1 MKKHLPIFA
10 VLAAVCVLALGAWA
24 ALYGQN
30 NQDNQDNRDNAV
42 SGSYLTTITDAN
54 GSTSHAVIT
63 LHADHTV
70 TVIDSGQEGGAFPP
84 FSSQQGTWATSS
96 SGVVVARTINWR
108 FPFATEGSAR
118 VDYKFTT
125 IETNQVIGTGA
136 LTFFPP
142 NGNPLDGGGTLATT
156 FNFTGT
162 RVTVP

>member
-1 MKKHLPIFA
+1 MKKHVPIFA

-30 NQDNQDNRDNAV
+30 NQDNAV

-54 GSTSHAVIT
+54 TGSVSHAVIT

-84 FSSQQGTWATSS
+84 FSNQQGTWATSS
-96 SGVVVARTINWR
+96 SDGVVARTINWR
-108 FPFATEGSAR
+108 FPFATDGSAR

-125 IETNQVIGTGA
+125 VNTNQVSGTGT

-142 NGNPLDGGGTLATT
+142 DGNPLDGGGTLAAT

>member
-1 MKKHLPIFA
+1 MNKHLRMFA
-10 VLAAVCVLALGAWA
+10 VLAVCVLSLGVWA
-24 ALYGQN
+24 AVYGQN
-30 NQDNQDNRDNAV
+30 NQDQNNQDNAV
-42 SGSYLTTITDAN
+42 PGSYLTTITDAN
-54 GSTSHAVIT
+54 TGAFASRAVIT

-96 SGVVVARTINWR
+96 DGVVVRTINWV
-108 FPFATEGSAR
+108 FPFATGGSAR
-118 VDYKFTT
+118 LDYKFTT
-125 IETNQVIGTGA
+125 VNTNQVTGTVT

-142 NGNPLDGGGTLATT
+142 NGNPLDGGGTLAAT